1 MRSPCRKASSGR
13 PSGPTDI
20 EEKIMKRI
28 PREIVAVA
36 AVLGILGAAVFD
48 ALTGLFVLAGGALA
62 ALGFAWLKRSLERVL
77 LRGKPQA
84 LRAGIL
90 LYAARLGLI
99 IALFFLIIL
108 FYPRKL
114 LAFAV
119 GFSTMIPVFL
129 GEVAIALARTK
140 QWKD

>member
-1 MRSPCRKASSGR
+1 MRSPRRKASSGR

-20 EEKIMKRI
+20 EEKIMRRI

-36 AVLGILGAAVFD
+36 AVLGVLGAAVFD

-62 ALGFAWLKRSLERVL
+62 ALGFVWLKRSLERVL

-129 GEVAIALARTK
+129 GEVAIALDRMK

>member
-1 MRSPCRKASSGR
+1 MRSPRRKASSGR

-20 EEKIMKRI
+20 EEKIMRRI

-36 AVLGILGAAVFD
+36 AVLGVLGAAVFD

-62 ALGFAWLKRSLERVL
+62 ALGFVWLKRSLERVL